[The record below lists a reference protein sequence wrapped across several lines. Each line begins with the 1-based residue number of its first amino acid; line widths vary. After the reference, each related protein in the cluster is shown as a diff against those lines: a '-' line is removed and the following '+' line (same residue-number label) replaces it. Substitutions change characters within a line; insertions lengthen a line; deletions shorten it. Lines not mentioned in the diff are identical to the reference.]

1 MVQGLLW
8 DVFCRVVD
16 NFGDIGVCWRLACE
30 LASRGERVR
39 LWTTDSTALAWM
51 APQGHRGLEVLAWKD
66 AAARA
71 QNGDVVVET
80 FGCDLPESVLHRM
93 AQRAPAPLWIN
104 LEYLSAEG
112 YAVASHAL
120 PSPQWAGPAK
130 GLTKWFYFPGFLAG
144 TGGLIR
150 EADLAERQLRF
161 DAAAWLAQQGLARNG
176 DERVVSLFCYEAP
189 AVAALLDV
197 LASAPTLLL
206 ATAGPAARQVAAA
219 LGNTMRRGAL
229 RAVTLPHLTQLN
241 YDHLLWASDLN
252 IVRGE
257 DSWVR
262 AQWAGRPFIWQ
273 PYVQD
278 DGAHATKLSAFLDL
292 YLENA
297 PKALA
302 ASVRELWLGWNG
314 PIGSPLTLP
323 CLPDWHRHAL
333 LGRESLLRQDDL
345 VTRLLGFAR
354 ENR

>member
-1 MVQGLLW
+1 MAQGLLW

-16 NFGDIGVCWRLACE
+16 NFGDIGVCWRLACD

-39 LWTTDSTALAWM
+39 LWVTDSTALAWL
-51 APQGHRGLEVLAWKD
+51 APQGHQGVQVLDWN
-66 AAARA
+66 AASTCA
-71 QNGDVVVET
+71 QNGDVVVEA
-80 FGCDLPESVLHRM
+80 FGCDPPEPFLRRM
-93 AQRAPAPLWIN
+93 AQCAPAPLWIN
-104 LEYLSAEG
+104 LEYLSAES

-120 PSPQWAGPAK
+120 PSPQLAGPAK
-130 GLTKWFYFPGFLAG
+130 GLTKWFYFPGFQGG

-150 EADLAERQLRF
+150 EADLAERQRQF
-161 DAAAWLAQQGLARNG
+161 NAMAWLAQQALARSV
-176 DERVVSLFCYEAP
+176 DERVVSLFCYEAS
-189 AVAALLDV
+189 AIAALLDV
-197 LASAPTLLL
+197 LAPAPTLLL
-206 ATAGPAARQVAAA
+206 ATAGPAAHQVSAA

-292 YLENA
+292 HLMHA
-297 PKALA
+297 SGALA
-302 ASVRELWLGWNG
+302 ASVRKLWLGWNG

-323 CLPDWHRHAL
+323 CLPDWHRHAQL
-333 LGRESLLRQDDL
+333 WRESLLRQDDL